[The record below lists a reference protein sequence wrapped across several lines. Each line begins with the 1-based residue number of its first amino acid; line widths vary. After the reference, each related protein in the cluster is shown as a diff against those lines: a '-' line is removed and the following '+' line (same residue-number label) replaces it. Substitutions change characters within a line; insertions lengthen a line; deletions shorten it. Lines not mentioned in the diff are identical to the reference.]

1 MKRLRRCLG
10 MIVFVISLLLQ
21 PLPVLAAPRASIA
34 EREIRVLLRSDGS
47 ADVSDQIV
55 FAING
60 SVNNLVMEIKKPE
73 HGGVHLGRVISQGYR
88 GEVTLR
94 PLENGQ
100 WDPTVFA
107 GTYSLF
113 DEPERLLIKAY
124 YTFGDYRS
132 RFMLQYRLPQAALRT
147 RQVSRFVLTPVSADW
162 PTGVGRLSLQIQLP
176 AEVAP
181 EEVDVLL
188 SGVLIGKT
196 EVLDSRTVRVDIPDT
211 VPGEMPVVEVLFP
224 SETLPDAPF
233 SEGALSR
240 EDLRQAQRQAWE
252 AALTPSL
259 RAREQAAAL
268 AGQEAMRKIWLRRLD
283 RLVATGTLV
292 AALAGFLFWLHLLH
306 GIRKP
311 KAVPPSGNKLSLL
324 VENPWMARMLCNGG
338 RFDAT
343 AMLALYL
350 QAVETGHLKI
360 VRYASSGKEGVGF
373 AGADGSS
380 PKVSPMMGL
389 LLAWHARMSEGTG
402 KVFPGMA
409 GGVSAAVVAQRQ
421 EDTRQ
426 VWLRMGQLAR
436 RELAR
441 SGFLTRI
448 HERFRRRALK
458 TGLLLFCSSLVLGV
472 ALAIWQ
478 PYVMMVPACL
488 LVVRGVTGTGFN
500 SHAVGMRRAL
510 GKLCRGMQNGKKDP
524 VVEIVRIGTE
534 AMPATREVYA
544 LPCGPAL
551 AAALFAEKAAVFGEN
566 AVSGREISLLRRQ
579 LRRLLPLIRDDV
591 PTSFKTPID
600 GGYR

>member
-1 MKRLRRCLG
+1 MKKWQFCLG
-10 MIVFVISLLLQ
+10 IFVFVLSILFQ
-21 PLPVLAAPRASIA
+21 PCAVMAAPRASIA

-73 HGGVHLGRVISQGYR
+73 QGGVRLGRLISQGYR

-94 PLENGQ
+94 PLESGQ

-124 YTFGDYRS
+124 YTFGEYRS

-147 RQVSRFVLTPVSADW
+147 RQVSRFVLSPVSADW

-181 EEVDVLL
+181 QEVDVLL

-211 VPGEMPVVEVLFP
+211 VPGERPVIEVLFP

-233 SEGALSR
+233 SEGGQSR
-240 EDLRQAQRQAWE
+240 EDLRLAQRQAWE

-259 RAREQAAAL
+259 HAREQAAAL
-268 AGQEAMRKIWLRRLD
+268 AGQEAMRKIWLRRLE
-283 RLVATGTLV
+283 RIVATGTLV
-292 AALAGFLFWLHLLH
+292 TALAAFLFWLQMLH
-306 GIRKP
+306 AIRKP
-311 KAVPPSGNKLSLL
+311 KAVPPSGNKLTLL
-324 VENPWMARMLCNGG
+324 VEHPWMARMLCNGG

-343 AMLALYL
+343 AMLSLALH
-350 QAVETGHLKI
+350 AVETGCLEI
-360 VRYASSGKEGVGF
+360 TRDASSTKGGVGF
-373 AGADGSS
+373 QAVDGSG
-380 PKVSPMMGL
+380 PPASPMMGL
-389 LLAWHARMSEGTG
+389 LLEWHARMSDGTG
-402 KVFPGMA
+402 KLFPGAA
-409 GGVSAAVVAQRQ
+409 GGVSAAVADQRQ

-436 RELAR
+436 REFAR

-448 HERFRRRALK
+448 HERYRRMALK
-458 TGLLLFCSSLVLGV
+458 TGLVLFCSGLVLGV

-478 PYVMMVPACL
+478 PYAMLVPACL
-488 LVVRGVTGTGFN
+488 LVVRGVSGTGFN

-510 GKLCRGMQNGKKDP
+510 EILCHGMKSGIKDP
-524 VVEIVRIGTE
+524 VVEIVRIGTTATPASRE
-534 AMPATREVYA
+534 AYA
-544 LPCGPAL
+544 VPCGPAL
-551 AAALFAEKAAVFGEN
+551 AAALFAEKKTLFGEN
-566 AVSGREISLLRRQ
+566 TVSGREITRLRRQ
-579 LRRLLPLIRDDV
+579 LRRQLPLIREEA
-591 PTSFKTPID
+591 PTSFKTPIA